1 MNLNEVNE
9 KFFNLGSF
17 FYENKIKYG
26 DAFDSLLFRKT
37 EQWAILLTVLFIVV
51 DVYKIFSTVM
61 INVDKQS
68 RRPSST

>member
-1 MNLNEVNE
+1 MMNLNEVNE

-26 DAFDSLLFRKT
+26 DTFDSLLFRKT

-51 DVYKIFSTVM
+51 DA
-61 INVDKQS
+61 
-68 RRPSST
+68 